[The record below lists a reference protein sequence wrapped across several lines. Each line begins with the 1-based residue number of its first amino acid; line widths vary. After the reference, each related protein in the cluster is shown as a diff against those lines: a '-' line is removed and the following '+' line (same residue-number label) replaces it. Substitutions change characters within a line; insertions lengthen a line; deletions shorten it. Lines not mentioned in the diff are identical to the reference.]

1 MNSFV
6 RQTCISMLA
15 AGAMSAFAAT
25 GTGNGQVVEI
35 TASPAAVAAAQAAL
49 SARGSETSYAM
60 STGRRMAV
68 KSTGDALQVRYGRRQ
83 AATLHHDGQGRF
95 VSDDGKLALRFE
107 AGDDGA
113 ADHVR
118 LTMPAAWL

>member
-1 MNSFV
+1 MNTFV

-25 GTGNGQVVEI
+25 DAGSGQVVEI
-35 TASPAAVAAAQAAL
+35 TASPAAVAAAQAVL
-49 SARGSETSYAM
+49 SARESQTSYAM

-68 KSTGDALQVRYGRRQ
+68 KSTGDALHVRYGRRM
-83 AATLHHDGQGRF
+83 ATTLRHDGQGHF
-95 VSDDGKLALRFE
+95 VSADGKLALRFE
-107 AGDDGA
+107 PGDDGQA
-113 ADHVR
+113 QHVR